1 MSPRQNWWNC
11 SVADVISHLGSN
23 EEGLSQQEAQQR
35 LHNYGFNRLPEAK
48 QRSWLNRLLAQFN
61 NALIYVLIVSASITA
76 LLQHWLDTTV
86 ILGVVIINAVIGLI
100 QEGKAEKA
108 LNAIRALLSPQALV
122 RRNSETHIIEAAELV
137 PGDIVQLQ
145 PGDKIPADLRL
156 LKVRELHID
165 EAILTGES
173 QAVVKSDQPDTVA
186 APLAERFSMAYSGT
200 LVTSGTG
207 VGIVTSTGANTE
219 IGRISGLIGEVKSI
233 STPLLRQ
240 VARFAGWLSA
250 ITILLAAATFCF
262 GWLGRNYSAT
272 DMFIA
277 AVGLAVAAIPEG
289 LPAILTITLAIGVQR
304 MANRH
309 AIIRQLPAVE
319 TLGSVTV
326 ICSDKTGTLTRNEMT
341 VTDVVLRE
349 EAYPVSGVGY
359 EPKGNIGQ
367 SGVQV
372 NGGAYPDLDL
382 MMSACLLCND
392 ATLQQNNQHWQI
404 SGDPTEAALITLAYK
419 YGLISDTEK
428 AEKPRLDEIPF
439 ASEYRFMAT
448 LHHDHH
454 GHYFAIVKGAPEQII
469 EMCNQQRLN
478 GEDQPFEPD
487 WWLNQANE
495 LASNGKRVLAIA
507 YLNFTTKPSALALDD
522 ISQGLT
528 MVGLVGM
535 VDPPRPEAIRAVA
548 MAQSAG
554 IQVKMITGD
563 HTATAAAIGRQMQIG
578 LDTDPV
584 TGSDLEQLSDQALQ
598 QLAHERDVFARTSPE
613 HKLKLV
619 QALQAQGHVVAMTG
633 DGVNDAPALKRA
645 EVGIAMGCKGTEAA
659 KQASRVVLADDNF
672 ASIVDA
678 VEEGRVVYDNLKK
691 AIMFILPTSGGEALS
706 ILAAI
711 ALGVVLP
718 ITPVQIL
725 WINMVTA
732 VTLAMTLG
740 FEPAESDVM
749 KRPPRKPDA
758 PLLSKLLIW
767 RTCFVSILMVV
778 TSFGMYLWYNQT
790 GHGLNESRTIAV
802 NVLVFCEIFYLLNTR
817 VMQRHALSWSSLTS
831 NIYLW
836 YAIGILFLLQ
846 MAFTYSSYF
855 QYLFQTSG
863 LTLISWLHIIS
874 STLLFFIIIEIE
886 KYLLRRFTLTIVP

>member
-1 MSPRQNWWNC
+1 MSPRQNWWHC
-11 SVADVISHLGSN
+11 STSDVISLLSSN
-23 EEGLSQQEAQQR
+23 EQEGLSQQEVQKR
-35 LHNYGFNRLPEAK
+35 LANYGSNKLPEAE
-48 QRSWLNRLLAQFN
+48 QRSWFSRLLAQFN
-61 NALIYVLIVSASITA
+61 NALIYVLIVSAIITA
-76 LLQHWLDTTV
+76 LLQHWLDTAV
-86 ILGVVIINAVIGLI
+86 ILGVVIINALIGVI

-122 RRNSETHIIEAAELV
+122 RRNSETHIIEASDLV
-137 PGDIVQLQ
+137 PGDIVLLQ

-173 QAVVKSDQPDTVA
+173 QAAVKSDQPDTA
-186 APLAERFSMAYSGT
+186 TAPLAERFSMAYSGT
-200 LVTSGTG
+200 LVTSGNG
-207 VGIVTSTGANTE
+207 VGIVTNTGVNTE
-219 IGRISGLIGEVKSI
+219 IGRISGLMGEVESI

-250 ITILLAAATFCF
+250 ATILLAAATFCF
-262 GWLGRNYSAT
+262 GWLWRHYSAT
-272 DMFIA
+272 EMFIA

-341 VTDVVLRE
+341 VTDVVLRGE
-349 EAYPVSGVGY
+349 TYSVSGVGY
-359 EPKGNIGQ
+359 EPEGSIGQ
-367 SGVQV
+367 AGMQV
-372 NGGAYPDLDL
+372 DTNHHPDLDL

-392 ATLQQNNQHWQI
+392 ATLQRHNQHWQI

-419 YGLISDTEK
+419 YGLISNNEK
-428 AEKPRLDEIPF
+428 SDKPRLDEIPF
-439 ASEYRFMAT
+439 ASESRFMAT

-454 GHYFAIVKGAPEQII
+454 GHYFAIIKGAPEKLI
-469 EMCNQQRLN
+469 EMCSHQRLN
-478 GEDQPFEPD
+478 GEDQPFD
-487 WWLNQANE
+487 SSWWLTQANE
-495 LASNGKRVLAIA
+495 LANNGKRVLALA
-507 YLNFTTKPSALALDD
+507 YHQFTSHPNELTLTD
-522 ISQGLT
+522 ISEGLA

-535 VDPPRPEAIRAVA
+535 VDPPRPEAIQAVA
-548 MAQSAG
+548 LAQSAG

-578 LDTDPV
+578 LNSDPV

-598 QLAHERDVFARTSPE
+598 QLVQERDVFARTSPE

-619 QALQAQGHVVAMTG
+619 KALQTQGHVVAMTG

-659 KQASRVVLADDNF
+659 KQASRIVLADDNF

-691 AIMFILPTSGGEALS
+691 GIMFVLPTSGGEALS

-732 VTLAMTLG
+732 ITLAMTLG
-740 FEPAESDVM
+740 FEPAETDVM
-749 KRPPRKPDA
+749 KRPPRKPDE

-767 RTCFVSILMVV
+767 RTCFVSLLMVV
-778 TSFGMYLWYNQT
+778 TSFGMYLWYRQS
-790 GHGLNESRTIAV
+790 GHALNESRTIAV

-817 VMQRHALSWSSLTS
+817 VLQLPALSWRSLTS
-831 NIYLW
+831 NRYLW
-836 YAIGILFLLQ
+836 VAIAVLLLLQ
-846 MAFTYSSYF
+846 IAFTYSGYF

-863 LTLISWLHIIS
+863 LTLISWLHILGGTI
-874 STLLFFIIIEIE
+874 LFFIVVEIE
-886 KYLLRRFTLTIVP
+886 KYLIRKFTLSLH